1 MAILT
6 ITAGQEDW
14 LTTLNNDLSELANRD
29 SGSWVSTGLTALNG
43 YTLNKCNYFY
53 GMIGGRKYLMINGNV
68 SISSGSI
75 GGQTNREVIQLPT
88 TIKGCGM
95 KITGYAYVQNSDNG
109 YRLRVDYNSSTNRVV
124 FTNITGV
131 NVTFTSIDFGLIMSE

>member
-1 MAILT
+1 MAVSN
-6 ITAGQEDW
+6 ITAGQKDW

>member
-1 MAILT
+1 MAVST
-6 ITAGQEDW
+6 ITTGQKDW
-14 LTTLNNDLSELANRD
+14 LSTLNNDLTELNNRD
-29 SGSWVSTGLTALNG
+29 SGTWTSAGLTAMNGYALNG
-43 YTLNKCNYFY
+43 CSYFY

-95 KITGYAYVQNSDNG
+95 KVTGFAYIQNSNNG
-109 YRLRVDYNSSTNRVV
+109 YPLEVNYNANTNRLSFV
-124 FTNITGV
+124 NITGTSM
-131 NVTFTSIDFGLIMSE
+131 TFTSIDFGIIMTE

>member
-1 MAILT
+1 MAIST
-6 ITAGQEDW
+6 ITSGQKDW
-14 LTTLNNDLSELANRD
+14 LSTLNNDLTELNNRD
-29 SGSWVSTGLTALNG
+29 SGTWTSTGLTGMNG

-75 GGQTNREVIQLPT
+75 AGQTNREVIQLPT
-88 TIKGCGM
+88 TVKGCGM
-95 KITGYAYVQNSDNG
+95 RVTGYAYVQNSDNG
-109 YRLRVDYNSSTNRVV
+109 FRLQVNYNPNTQRLS

>member
-1 MAILT
+1 MAIST
-6 ITAGQEDW
+6 ITSGQKDW
-14 LTTLNNDLSELANRD
+14 LSTLNNDLTELNNRD
-29 SGSWVSTGLTALNG
+29 SGTWTSAGLTAMNG
-43 YTLNKCNYFY
+43 YTLNGCSYFY

-68 SISSGSI
+68 SINSGSI

-88 TIKGCGM
+88 TVKGCGM
-95 KITGYAYVQNSDNG
+95 KVTGFAYAQNSDNG
-109 YRLRVDYNSSTNRVV
+109 FRLVVNYNPVTNRVV

>member
-14 LTTLNNDLSELANRD
+14 LKTLNNDLNELANRD
-29 SGSWVSTGLTALNG
+29 SGSWVSTGLTAMNG
-43 YTLNKCNYFY
+43 YTLNGCSYFY

>member
-1 MAILT
+1 MPVST
-6 ITAGQEDW
+6 ITAGQKDW

>member
-1 MAILT
+1 MPVST
-6 ITAGQEDW
+6 ITAGQKDW
-14 LTTLNNDLSELANRD
+14 LATLNNDLTELVNRD

-75 GGQTNREVIQLPT
+75 SGQTNREVIQLPT

-109 YRLRVDYNSSTNRVV
+109 YRLRVDYSPSTNRVV

>member
-1 MAILT
+1 MAVST
-6 ITAGQEDW
+6 ITTGQKDW
-14 LTTLNNDLSELANRD
+14 LSTLNNDLTELNNRD
-29 SGSWVSTGLTALNG
+29 SGTWTSTGLTAMNG
-43 YTLNKCNYFY
+43 YTLNGCSYFY

-95 KITGYAYVQNSDNG
+95 RVTDFAYAQNSNNG
-109 YRLRVDYNSSTNRVV
+109 YPLLVNYNAGNQRLS

-131 NVTFTSIDFGLIMSE
+131 SMTFTSIDFGVIMTE

>member
-1 MAILT
+1 MAVST
-6 ITAGQEDW
+6 ITTGQKDW
-14 LTTLNNDLSELANRD
+14 LSTLNNDLTELNNRD
-29 SGSWVSTGLTALNG
+29 SGTWTSAGLTAMNGYKLNG
-43 YTLNKCNYFY
+43 CSYFY

-75 GGQTNREVIQLPT
+75 GGQTSREVIQLPT

-95 KITGYAYVQNSDNG
+95 RVTGFAYVQNSNNG
-109 YRLRVDYNSSTNRVV
+109 YPLLVNYNAGNQRLS

-131 NVTFTSIDFGLIMSE
+131 SMTFTSIDFGIIMTE

>member
-6 ITAGQEDW
+6 ITAGQEEW
-14 LTTLNNDLSELANRD
+14 LKTLNNDLNEIANRD
-29 SGSWVSTGLTALNG
+29 SGSWVSTGLTGMNG
-43 YTLNKCNYFY
+43 YTLNGCNYFY

-88 TIKGCGM
+88 TVKGCGM
-95 KITGYAYVQNSDNG
+95 RVTGFSYTQNSNNG
-109 YRLRVDYNSSTNRVV
+109 YPLLVNYNPNTQRLS

-131 NVTFTSIDFGLIMSE
+131 STTFTSIDFGLIMSE

>member
-1 MAILT
+1 MAVLT
-6 ITAGQEDW
+6 ITTGQKDW
-14 LTTLNNDLSELANRD
+14 LSTLNNDLTELNNRD
-29 SGSWVSTGLTALNG
+29 SGTWTSAGLTAMNGYALNG
-43 YTLNKCNYFY
+43 CSYFY

-95 KITGYAYVQNSDNG
+95 KITGYAYAQNSDNG
-109 YRLRVDYNSSTNRVV
+109 YRLLVDYSPITNRVV

>member
-1 MAILT
+1 MAIST
-6 ITAGQEDW
+6 ITSGQKDW
-14 LTTLNNDLSELANRD
+14 LSVLNNDLTELNNRD
-29 SGSWVSTGLTALNG
+29 SGTWTDSGLTALNG
-43 YTLNKCNYFY
+43 YTLNGCRYFY

-88 TIKGCGM
+88 TVKGCGM
-95 KITGYAYVQNSDNG
+95 RVTDFSYTQNSNNG
-109 YRLRVDYNSSTNRVV
+109 YPLLVNYNPNNQRLS

-131 NVTFTSIDFGLIMSE
+131 STTFTSIDFGIIMTE

>member
-1 MAILT
+1 MPVST
-6 ITAGQEDW
+6 ITAGQKDW
-14 LTTLNNDLSELANRD
+14 LATLNNDLTELVNRD

>member
-1 MAILT
+1 MPVNQ
-6 ITAGQEDW
+6 ITAGQKDW

-95 KITGYAYVQNSDNG
+95 KITGYAYAQNSDNG
-109 YRLRVDYNSSTNRVV
+109 YRLLVDYSPITNRVV

>member
-1 MAILT
+1 MALELINN
-6 ITAGQEDW
+6 GQENW
-14 LTTLNNDLSELANRD
+14 LNVLNADLTELGNRD
-29 SGSWVSTGLTALNG
+29 SGTWMSTGLTAMNG

-53 GMIGGRKYLMINGNV
+53 GMIGGQKYLMINGNV

-75 GGQTNREVIQLPT
+75 GGQTNREVIQLPA

-109 YRLRVDYNSSTNRVV
+109 YRLRVDYSPSTNRVV

>member
-109 YRLRVDYNSSTNRVV
+109 YRLRVDYNSNTNRVV

>member
-1 MAILT
+1 MPVST
-6 ITAGQEDW
+6 ITAGQKDW
-14 LTTLNNDLSELANRD
+14 LATLNNDLTELVNRD

-75 GGQTNREVIQLPT
+75 SGQTNREVIQLPT

-109 YRLRVDYNSSTNRVV
+109 YRLLVDYSPSTNRVV

>member
-1 MAILT
+1 MAVTQIQ
-6 ITAGQEDW
+6 AGQKDW
-14 LTTLNNDLSELANRD
+14 LKTLNNDLTELANRD
-29 SGSWVSTGLTALNG
+29 SGSWVSMGLTGMNG
-43 YTLNKCNYFY
+43 YTLNGCNYFY

-75 GGQTNREVIQLPT
+75 GGQTNREVIQLPDT
-88 TIKGCGM
+88 VKGCGM
-95 KITGYAYVQNSDNG
+95 RVTGYAYVQNSDNG
-109 YRLRVDYNSSTNRVV
+109 YRLQVEYNANTHRVT

>member
-14 LTTLNNDLSELANRD
+14 LKTLNNDLNELANRD
-29 SGSWVSTGLTALNG
+29 SGSWVSTGLTGMNG
-43 YTLNKCNYFY
+43 YTLNGCNYFY

-109 YRLRVDYNSSTNRVV
+109 YRLRVDYSPSTNRVV

>member
-14 LTTLNNDLSELANRD
+14 LKTLNNDLNELANRD

-75 GGQTNREVIQLPT
+75 GGQTNREVIQLPA

-109 YRLRVDYNSSTNRVV
+109 YRLRVDYSPSTNRVV

-131 NVTFTSIDFGLIMSE
+131 NVTFTSIDFGLVMSE